1 MSATDAAE
9 PDEPGTESVPRL
21 AADIY
26 TPFCTQETRRLRS
39 YIADVEELVGST
51 FFQPGEQKL
60 TLSAEL
66 GGPLQSSLTYPGEE
80 AVRAVVGL
88 FRQLYNHHEPT
99 SYHQILKLLSRHSH
113 ERGSEHRDAAVAEL
127 KALREWEKE
136 ALRPT
141 IALKWQHAR
150 SDGSI
155 ANEEDLT
162 PEVLIDLFLHG
173 KYLHKGNE
181 KSDKLAAWPY
191 AHLLQQSFFGAMIA
205 LSQVY
210 WVGRNVVA
218 QVVTVPSLVA

>member
-1 MSATDAAE
+1 VSATDAAE
-9 PDEPGTESVPRL
+9 TDEPGTESVLRL

-26 TPFCTQETRRLRS
+26 TPFSPQETRRLRS

-150 SDGSI
+150 PDGSI
-155 ANEEDLT
+155 AHEEDLT
-162 PEVLIDLFLHG
+162 PR
-173 KYLHKGNE
+173 
-181 KSDKLAAWPY
+181 S
-191 AHLLQQSFFGAMIA
+191 
-205 LSQVY
+205 
-210 WVGRNVVA
+210 
-218 QVVTVPSLVA
+218 